1 MLTVAVGFLVVSCG
15 FVDKYME
22 KPDLFEG
29 EASISSSRLPQPAKE
44 IDSRLVKANTEFGF
58 KIFKQLIT
66 QEPEKNV
73 FISPASISMAL
84 AMTYNGADG
93 ETKDAMAR
101 TMEIENIDIEVFN
114 KAYADLRTILQNPD
128 PHVQI
133 SIANSLWM
141 RKGMSFYKE
150 FLDINEKYYGARVEE
165 LDFNSPEASKTINDW
180 VRKQTKEKIEKIV
193 DDIIEPDTIMYIINA
208 LYFKGSW
215 THKFDPKLTQEELF
229 FLEDGTEKSCFMMF
243 QSDQEYPY
251 YEGEN
256 FQAVSLPYGKG
267 RLSMVLFLPDE
278 GVSLQEFC
286 QRITVEK
293 WDEWMDSFINTEG
306 QVGLP
311 KFKVEYEVE
320 LRETLEAL
328 GMGIAFDAAK
338 ADFSKIHPI
347 APGANIYIDK
357 VKHKTFVET
366 NEVGTEAAGVT
377 SVEIKRTGLPAQTFS
392 MIINRPFFFVIR
404 DNETGTILFMGAIV
418 DPVFNG

>member
-1 MLTVAVGFLVVSCG
+1 
-15 FVDKYME
+15 ME

-215 THKFDPKLTQEELF
+215 TYKFDPKLTQEELF

-256 FQAVSLPYGKG
+256 F
-267 RLSMVLFLPDE
+267 
-278 GVSLQEFC
+278 
-286 QRITVEK
+286 
-293 WDEWMDSFINTEG
+293 
-306 QVGLP
+306 
-311 KFKVEYEVE
+311 
-320 LRETLEAL
+320 
-328 GMGIAFDAAK
+328 
-338 ADFSKIHPI
+338 
-347 APGANIYIDK
+347 
-357 VKHKTFVET
+357 
-366 NEVGTEAAGVT
+366 
-377 SVEIKRTGLPAQTFS
+377 
-392 MIINRPFFFVIR
+392 
-404 DNETGTILFMGAIV
+404 
-418 DPVFNG
+418 